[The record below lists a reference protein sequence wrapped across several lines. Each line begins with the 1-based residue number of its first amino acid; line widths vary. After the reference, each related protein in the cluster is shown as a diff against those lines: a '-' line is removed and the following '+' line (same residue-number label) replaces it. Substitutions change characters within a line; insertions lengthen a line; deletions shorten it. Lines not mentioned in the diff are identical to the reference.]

1 VDEFRLLSLLS
12 DQQPRRKR
20 VVENILKG
28 RRTVSTLFW
37 GMRYGILD
45 WLGYEKKLQRDTYD
59 SVFDQLIQ
67 EQLVEAVDQQF
78 RLTEFGT
85 ARLNQLA
92 KTHYQPQ
99 NLAVGQFYDSQL
111 FQERLLLIIQV
122 VSEYSFDNRQY
133 YPQLASQAN
142 LQFAREWFRWF
153 KINGTVDLFAKEIQD
168 LLQNLNDDR
177 LASLVAF
184 RFMGHGTMGLTTQ
197 QLAVEYNS
205 DVDQIAAI
213 QTDVMLGF
221 IPRIKENPESLLS
234 PLIAGIDSSRVS
246 ASATQTLAEVWQ
258 HHSFKQISQQRR
270 LKESTVK
277 EHILEAAILLPID
290 KIPYDAL
297 ISQSLRKQLASIL
310 SGQEI
315 DEWQFDQLTAKLPD
329 LDFFYFRLYQILR
342 SKEHVK

>member
-1 VDEFRLLSLLS
+1 MDEFRLLSFLS

-177 LASLVAF
+177 LALLVAF
-184 RFMGHGTMGLTTQ
+184 RFRDM
-197 QLAVEYNS
+197 APWV
-205 DVDQIAAI
+205 
-213 QTDVMLGF
+213 
-221 IPRIKENPESLLS
+221 
-234 PLIAGIDSSRVS
+234 
-246 ASATQTLAEVWQ
+246 
-258 HHSFKQISQQRR
+258 
-270 LKESTVK
+270 
-277 EHILEAAILLPID
+277 
-290 KIPYDAL
+290 
-297 ISQSLRKQLASIL
+297 
-310 SGQEI
+310 
-315 DEWQFDQLTAKLPD
+315 
-329 LDFFYFRLYQILR
+329 
-342 SKEHVK
+342 